1 MPHNVY
7 TQKAYIHRNKNK
19 NMSSVSSHTHAF
31 SHSFGWKS
39 YRLLRKKAM
48 EQELSWSGLIIS
60 ISIAFF
66 IVATCATAL
75 RVIVT
80 SLEEKKNSGAPQN
93 ERVLNSGYLA
103 ETIFGINTA
112 QAATSVPYQAQ
123 VSKTT
128 EYITLSPGEEKI
140 IQINFKNTGKTS
152 WKPADVS
159 VETGPYL
166 KTFSKVKTS
175 SWKNFYVPTTLP
187 KNVAASETVSVS
199 FSIKAPLDIEGTIQ
213 ENFQLV
219 SSQQPISGSLVRF
232 FITIAKPI
240 TIQPIPVISPS
251 SYIPASLS
259 ATTVQPVV
267 AAPAASNVESNII
280 SSPSLINQPIIRV
293 GLFSSEAPQR
303 LTSDQIFDIYSANQ
317 LLISNLPAGSVVT
330 MSYSKISKQYTVT
343 TPLQTYSS
351 SNHLRLV
358 PKNNVGVVT
367 LLDYRIGQKPQDNR
381 FRNIVE
387 YRYTEPAKTI
397 WLINEL
403 PVEHYLKGLAETTN
417 SSPVEFQKVMATIAR
432 SYALHHYFRGV
443 QYGVP
448 NGSTKHSANHFHIDS
463 VYDQVYRGYNSELR
477 LTGLAQAVEATTGV
491 IVTYNSEPVITP
503 YFSNS
508 DGRTRDWTEVWGS
521 TVMPWLR
528 SVVVTHDT
536 GKNLYG
542 HGVGLSARGALMMIN
557 EGQTW
562 QNVLRYFYTG
572 TDVKKIY

>member
-1 MPHNVY
+1 M
-7 TQKAYIHRNKNK
+7 YIRRKHIYIETKIK
-19 NMSSVSSHTHAF
+19 NMSSVSSHAHAS

-48 EQELSWSGLIIS
+48 EQELSWTGLIIS

-80 SLEEKKNSGAPQN
+80 SLEEKKNSSAPKN

-103 ETIFGINTA
+103 QSIFGIKSA
-112 QAATSVPYQAQ
+112 QAATTVPYQAQ
-123 VSKTT
+123 VLKTT
-128 EYITLSPGEEKI
+128 EYITLSPGEEKTL
-140 IQINFKNTGKTS
+140 QINFKNTGKAT
-152 WKPADVS
+152 WKPADVT

-175 SWKNFYVPTTLP
+175 SWKKFYEPTTLP

-232 FITIAKPI
+232 FITIAKP
-240 TIQPIPVISPS
+240 TAIQSAPVVSPS
-251 SYIPASLS
+251 SYIPASLL
-259 ATTVQPVV
+259 ATTVPPVV
-267 AAPAASNVESNII
+267 AAPVVSVVTDNII
-280 SSPSLINQPIIRV
+280 SSPSLMSQPIIRV
-293 GLFSSEAPQR
+293 GLFSSEVPQR
-303 LTSDQIFDIYSANQ
+303 LTSDQNFDIYSANQ
-317 LLISNLPAGSVVT
+317 ILIPNLTAGTVVT
-330 MSYSKISKQYTVT
+330 MSYSKTSKQYTVAT
-343 TPLQTYSS
+343 LTQTYSS

-358 PKNNVGVVT
+358 PKNNTGVVT
-367 LLDYRIGQKPQDNR
+367 LLDYRVGQKPQDNR

-387 YRYTEPAKTI
+387 YRYTEPAKTM

-403 PVEHYLKGLAETTN
+403 PVEQYLKGLAETTN

-432 SYALHHYFRGV
+432 SYAMHHYFRGI
-443 QYGVP
+443 QYGLP
-448 NGSTKHSANHFHIDS
+448 NASTKHSANYFHIDS

-477 LTGLAQAVEATTGV
+477 LTGLTQAVEATAGV
-491 IVTYNSEPVITP
+491 IVTYNTEPVITP

-528 SVVVTHDT
+528 SVVVTQDL

-542 HGVGLSARGALMMIN
+542 HGVGLSARGALLMVN
-557 EGQTW
+557 EGQSW
-562 QNVLRYFYTG
+562 QNVLKYFYTG

>member
-1 MPHNVY
+1 
-7 TQKAYIHRNKNK
+7 
-19 NMSSVSSHTHAF
+19 MSSVYSHAHAS

-75 RVIVT
+75 RVIVS
-80 SLEEKKNSGAPQN
+80 SLEEEKNSSVPKN

-103 ETIFGINTA
+103 QSIFGIKSA
-112 QAATSVPYQAQ
+112 QATTNLPYQAQ

-128 EYITLSPGEEKI
+128 EYITMSPGEEKT
-140 IQINFKNTGKTS
+140 IQINFKNTGKTT
-152 WKPADVS
+152 WRPADVT

-175 SWKNFYVPTTLP
+175 SWKKFYEPTNLA

-232 FITIAKPI
+232 FITIAKPT
-240 TIQPIPVISPS
+240 TIQSVPVVSPS
-251 SYIPASLS
+251 SYIPASLP
-259 ATTVQPVV
+259 ATTIPSVV
-267 AAPAASNVESNII
+267 AAPAASNVASSII
-280 SSPSLINQPIIRV
+280 SSPSLMNQPIIRV

-303 LTSDQIFDIYSANQ
+303 LTSDQNFDIYSANQ
-317 LLISNLPAGSVVT
+317 ILISNLTAGSVVT
-330 MSYSKISKQYTVT
+330 MSYSKTSKQYTVV
-343 TPLQTYSS
+343 TPTQTYSS
-351 SNHLRLV
+351 SNHLRIV
-358 PKNNVGVVT
+358 PTNNAGVVT
-367 LLDYRIGQKPQDNR
+367 LLDYRLGQKPQDNR

-387 YRYTEPAKTI
+387 YRYTEPAKTM

-432 SYALHHYFRGV
+432 SYALHHYFRGI
-443 QYGVP
+443 QYGLP
-448 NGSTKHSANHFHIDS
+448 NASTKHSANHFHIDS

-477 LTGLAQAVEATTGV
+477 LTGLTQAVEATTGV

-521 TVMPWLR
+521 AVLPWLR
-528 SVVVTHDT
+528 SVVVTQDV

-542 HGVGLSARGALMMIN
+542 HGVGLSARGALLMVN
-557 EGQTW
+557 EGQSW
-562 QNVLRYFYTG
+562 QNVLKYFYTG